1 MSTLTEADI
10 IVLKN
15 LRYDIQNDIQDS
27 STAAAAARPNRPKSD
42 DDDDSVRPILEELS
56 RESTAFTTWD
66 NNEINPTLDRL
77 VVQPYLAWASKLVRQ
92 DPDTV
97 FITHIIVHFTTL
109 LPSAL
114 CLYYSFSWLHA
125 VLHTVY
131 AVWNA
136 GPFTLLLHNHIH
148 NNGLLGKQYAFFDRL
163 FPYVTGPLMGHT
175 WDSYYYHHV
184 KMHHVEGNGPGDLS
198 STIYFQRDEP
208 LEFIRYFVRFL
219 IFTWLELPIYFFR
232 NKKYDLAAKALISE
246 CSSMGFI
253 YLAAQLNTRPT
264 VFVLILPFFI
274 MRLGMMIGN
283 FGQHCLVD
291 NVDPMS
297 DYRSSITL
305 IDVPSNRHCFND
317 GYHTSHH
324 LNPRRHWK
332 AHPAAFLK
340 AKPNYQAEGALTFTD
355 IDYLM
360 ITYRCITKDFD
371 YLARR
376 LVPMGA
382 QIGMT
387 HEERVEMLRSKTRR
401 FTPEEIRLKFMKK
414 GGRASAAAVAA
425 VPVPVVGVADGR
437 VKGKLGRSRR
447 ESVTAAAVKAGASIG
462 EGSGRVVNHELVSHR
477 L

>member
-42 DDDDSVRPILEELS
+42 DDDDSVRPILEQLS
-56 RESTAFTTWD
+56 RESSAFTTWD

-114 CLYYSFSWLHA
+114 YLYYSFSWLHA

-148 NNGLLGKQYAFFDRL
+148 NNGLLGKQYALFDRL
-163 FPYVTGPLMGHT
+163 FPYITGPLMGHT

-253 YLAAQLNTRPT
+253 YLAARLNTRPT

-305 IDVPSNRHCFND
+305 IDVPVSPPRPLSSTGATNTNTPPEQPPLLQRRLP
-317 GYHTSHH
+317 H
-324 LNPRRHWK
+324 LAPPQPATPLESPPRRL
-332 AHPAAFLK
+332 PQSQTQL
-340 AKPNYQAEGALTFTD
+340 PG
-355 IDYLM
+355 
-360 ITYRCITKDFD
+360 R
-371 YLARR
+371 
-376 LVPMGA
+376 
-382 QIGMT
+382 
-387 HEERVEMLRSKTRR
+387 
-401 FTPEEIRLKFMKK
+401 
-414 GGRASAAAVAA
+414 GRADLHRHRLPDDH
-425 VPVPVVGVADGR
+425 VPVHHQGLRLPRAPAGADGR
-437 VKGKLGRSRR
+437 ADRDD
-447 ESVTAAAVKAGASIG
+447 A
-462 EGSGRVVNHELVSHR
+462 
-477 L
+477 

>member
-1 MSTLTEADI
+1 MTTLTEADT

-27 STAAAAARPNRPKSD
+27 STAAAEARPNRPKSD

-56 RESTAFTTWD
+56 AESSAFTTWD
-66 NNEINPTLDRL
+66 NKDINPTLDRL
-77 VVQPYLAWASKLVRQ
+77 VLQPYLAWASKLVRQ

-97 FITHIIVHFTTL
+97 FVTHILVHFTTL
-109 LPSAL
+109 LPSAIY
-114 CLYYSFSWLHA
+114 LYYSFSWFHA
-125 VLHTVY
+125 VLHTIY

-148 NNGLLGKQYAFFDRL
+148 NNGLLRKQFGYFDHI
-163 FPYVTGPLMGHT
+163 FPYITGPLMGHT

-232 NKKYDLAAKALISE
+232 NKKYGLSAKALVSE

-253 YLAAQLNTRPT
+253 YLAACLNTRPT
-264 VFVLILPFFI
+264 VFVLIIPFFV
-274 MRLGMMIGN
+274 MRLGMMVGN

-297 DYRSSITL
+297 DFRSSITL
-305 IDVPSNRHCFND
+305 IDVASNRHCFND

-332 AHPAAFLK
+332 AHPKAFLK
-340 AKPNYQAEGALTFTD
+340 SKPSYQSEGALTFTG
-355 IDYLM
+355 IDYIM

-371 YLARR
+371 NLARH

-387 HEERVEMLRSKTRR
+387 HEERVEMLRSKTRK

-414 GGRASAAAVAA
+414 GARASAAAAAAA
-425 VPVPVVGVADGR
+425 VPVVGG
-437 VKGKLGRSRR
+437 VKGAKTGRSRK

-462 EGSGRVVNHELVSHR
+462 EGSGRVVNHDLALKYPR
-477 L
+477 P